1 MKKSL
6 LFSAVLAGL
15 MLGSCSSSDD
25 LAGGNTSA
33 NQDGKGYVAFTINL
47 PSQSGS
53 SSRASNSTNDQ
64 FNDGMAKEYA
74 VKDATLILFNGGATE
89 GESSFV
95 EAHKLS
101 TTPWTNQNPADDNIT
116 TQSKKIVQKVTKSI
130 TNAKA
135 LVILNNNNTL
145 TVGDDGTLKV
155 NGIDFTG
162 TYAEFLK
169 KADATSGKTL
179 TADGFYMANAP
190 LASNNGGDTAPAT
203 GTTVTTLTDLTD
215 KIYDSE
221 SEAQSGTPA
230 EVYVERGVA
239 KVTLNK
245 GTEDKADNGTPAKVD
260 FAITGWAIDNTNPT
274 TYLVRSTDGFT
285 GWMGYANEKC
295 TTKPYRFVG
304 HTAVADNLYRTY
316 FAKDMNYDTDV
327 AANYLKRVTD
337 ADFKDTYG
345 AENPQYCFEN
355 TFDVTHQNENQTTLV
370 AIKAKLNSGAD
381 FYIVGGDQTTLYTKT
396 GLENLIKGKFLSVEE
411 AWVKA
416 NAKDATTTIG
426 GDDLTLT
433 FDKDAA
439 GEINLTGVTV
449 KPDKLKTP
457 TTALPTTWLT
467 DVKAA
472 VGSVVCYKNGVS
484 YYTVRIKHFG
494 DDLTPW
500 KNGELGVKPGSVYP
514 DGTSKTA
521 EENWL
526 GRYGVLR
533 NNWYDIEV
541 TGVKGLGSA
550 TIPELTGTTDDELES
565 YIAVRINVL
574 SWAKRTQG
582 AVLH

>member
-25 LAGGNTSA
+25 LAGGGTSA
-33 NQDGKGYVAFTINL
+33 NQDGNGYVAFTINL

-53 SSRASNSTNDQ
+53 SSRASNSANDQ
-64 FNDGMAKEYA
+64 FNDGMAKEYS
-74 VKDATLILFNGGATE
+74 VKDATLILFNGAATE
-89 GESSFV
+89 GESNFV

-155 NGIDFTG
+155 KGTEFTG
-162 TYAEFLK
+162 TYAEFLAL
-169 KADATSGKTL
+169 ADATLGKTL

-190 LASNNGGDTAPAT
+190 LANNMGGSATPA
-203 GTTVTTLTDLTD
+203 TVTTLTDLTG

-245 GTEDKADNGTPAKVD
+245 GTENKADNGTSAKVD

-274 TYLVRSTDGFT
+274 TYLVRSTEGFT
-285 GWMGYANEKC
+285 GWLNYANEKV
-295 TTKPYRFVG
+295 TTNQYRFVG
-304 HTAVADNLYRTY
+304 HTPVASNLYRTY

-327 AANYLKRVTD
+327 AANYLKRVAD
-337 ADFKDTYG
+337 ADFKDAYG

-355 TFDVTHQNENQTTLV
+355 TFDVKHQNENQTTLV

-396 GLENLIKGKFLSVEE
+396 GLENLIKSKFLNVEE
-411 AWVKA
+411 AWIKD
-416 NAKDATTTIG
+416 NADPTKTIG

-439 GEINLTGVTV
+439 GEINLTDVKV
-449 KPDKLKTP
+449 KPEKLKAT

-500 KNGELGVKPGSVYP
+500 ENGELGVKPGTVYP
-514 DGTSKTA
+514 DGTKTA

-541 TGVKGLGSA
+541 TGVRGLGSA

-582 AVLH
+582 AILH

>member
-64 FNDGMAKEYA
+64 FNDGMATEYA
-74 VKDATLILFNGGATE
+74 VKDATLILFNGNTTE

-101 TTPWTNQNPADDNIT
+101 TTPWTNKNPADDNIT

-155 NGIDFTG
+155 NGTEFTG
-162 TYAEFLK
+162 TYADFLAL
-169 KADATSGKTL
+169 ADATSGKTL

-190 LASNNGGDTAPAT
+190 LANGQGGSAAPVTT
-203 GTTVTTLTDLTD
+203 GTTVTTLTDLTG
-215 KIYDSE
+215 KIYDT
-221 SEAQSGTPA
+221 EAEAKLGTPA
-230 EVYVERGVA
+230 EVYVERGVV

-245 GTEDKADNGTPAKVD
+245 GEVAKADNGTTDKVD
-260 FAITGWAIDNTNPT
+260 FDISGWAIDNTNPT

-285 GWMGYANEKC
+285 DWMGYANEKC
-295 TTKPYRFVG
+295 TTNPYRFVG
-304 HTAVADNLYRTY
+304 HTQIASGLYRTY
-316 FAKDMNYDTDV
+316 FAKDMNYDTDATGLQR
-327 AANYLKRVTD
+327 AAE
-337 ADFKDTYG
+337 ADFKDAYG
-345 AENPQYCFEN
+345 DANPQYCFEN
-355 TFDVTHQNENQTTLV
+355 TFNVKHQNENQTTLV
-370 AIKAKLNSGAD
+370 AIKAKLNSGND
-381 FYIVGGDQTTLYTKT
+381 FYIVGGDQTTLFDKT
-396 GLENLIKGKFLSVEE
+396 QLEKLIKNKFLNVEE
-411 AWVKA
+411 GWVKA

-426 GDDLTLT
+426 EEDLTLA

-439 GEINLTGVTV
+439 GEIHLTGVTV
-449 KPDKLKTP
+449 KAEKLKDSP
-457 TTALPTTWLT
+457 KALPTTYLT
-467 DVKAA
+467 DVEAA
-472 VGSVVCYKNGVS
+472 VGSMVYYKNGVS

-500 KNGELGVKPGSVYP
+500 KKGELNVAAGSVYP
-514 DGTSKTA
+514 DGTKTA
-521 EENWL
+521 EANWL

-533 NNWYDIEV
+533 NNWYDITV
-541 TGVKGLGSA
+541 DGVKGLGSA
-550 TIPELTGTTDDELES
+550 TVPELTGTTDDELES

>member
-64 FNDGMAKEYA
+64 FNDGMATEYA
-74 VKDATLILFNGGATE
+74 VKDATLILFNGSTTE
-89 GESSFV
+89 GESIFV

-101 TTPWTNQNPADDNIT
+101 TTPWTNKNPADDNIT

-145 TVGDDGTLKV
+145 TVGDNGTLKV
-155 NGIDFTG
+155 NGTEFTG
-162 TYAEFLK
+162 TYAEFLAL
-169 KADATSGKTL
+169 ADATSGKTL

-190 LASNNGGDTAPAT
+190 LANDKGGSAAPDL
-203 GTTVTTLTDLTD
+203 GTTVTTLTDLTG
-215 KIYDSE
+215 KIYDT
-221 SEAQSGTPA
+221 EAEAKLGTPA

-245 GTEDKADNGTPAKVD
+245 GDVAKADNGTTDKVD
-260 FAITGWAIDNTNPT
+260 FDISGWAIDNTNPT
-274 TYLVRSTDGFT
+274 TYLVRSTKGFT
-285 GWMGYANEKC
+285 DWMGYANEKC
-295 TTKPYRFVG
+295 TTNPYRFVG
-304 HTAVADNLYRTY
+304 HTAVAANLYRTY
-316 FAKDMNYDTDV
+316 FAQDMNYDTDATGLQRV
-327 AANYLKRVTD
+327 AE

-345 AENPQYCFEN
+345 DANPQYCFEN
-355 TFDVTHQNENQTTLV
+355 TFDVKHQNENQTTLV
-370 AIKAKLNSGAD
+370 AIKAKLNSGKD
-381 FYIVGGDQTTLYTKT
+381 FYIVGGDQTTLFDKT
-396 GLENLIKGKFLSVEE
+396 QLEKLIKNKFLSVEE
-411 AWVKA
+411 GWVKD
-416 NAKDATTTIG
+416 NAKDETTSIG
-426 GDDLTLT
+426 EDDLTLT
-433 FDKDAA
+433 FDNDAA
-439 GEINLTGVTV
+439 GVISLTDVTV
-449 KPDKLKTP
+449 NSEKLKDSP
-457 TTALPTTWLT
+457 AALPATYLE

-472 VGSVVCYKNGVS
+472 VGSIVCYKNGVS

-500 KNGELGVKPGSVYP
+500 KNGELDVKPGSVYP
-514 DGTSKTA
+514 DGTKKA
-521 EENWL
+521 ENNWL

-533 NNWYDIEV
+533 NNWYDITV
-541 TGVKGLGSA
+541 QDVKGLGSA
-550 TIPELTGTTDDELES
+550 TVPELTGTTDDELES

-582 AVLH
+582 AILH